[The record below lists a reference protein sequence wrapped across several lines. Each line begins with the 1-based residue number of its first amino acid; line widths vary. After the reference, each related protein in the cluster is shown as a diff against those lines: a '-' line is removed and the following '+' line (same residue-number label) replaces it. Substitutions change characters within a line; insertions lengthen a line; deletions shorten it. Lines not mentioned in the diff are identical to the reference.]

1 VPIAQ
6 RLSFLISFTQYLF
19 DGLHDWHLKI
29 LLVAAIIGHLAHIFF
44 EGLQIN
50 HSVVA
55 FGIIVTAEPRGD
67 ESRLTD
73 FVMHELVTVD
83 FRNVDCH
90 LGLGRPGGCK
100 GKDGY
105 KATQTHFRGIRLSS
119 QEIRTF
125 AKRAIACTDSV
136 NRLED
141 YVLVSIQR
149 GQDGRHAYLG
159 LSKNQR
165 LTEFAA
171 TSMLVATAV
180 DAALIKQKSLLWLIT

>member
-1 VPIAQ
+1 MPIAQ

-165 LTEFAA
+165 LTELCRKIDAG
-171 TSMLVATAV
+171 ATAAEDRLNISPDV
-180 DAALIKQKSLLWLIT
+180 M